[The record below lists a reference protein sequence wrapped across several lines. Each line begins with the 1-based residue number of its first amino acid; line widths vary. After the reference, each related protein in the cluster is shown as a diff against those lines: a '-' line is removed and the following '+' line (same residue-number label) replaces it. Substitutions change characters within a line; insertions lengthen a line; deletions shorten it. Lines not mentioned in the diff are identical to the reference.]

1 MFEINKKA
9 TKTTL
14 MSAVASAVSDAML
27 FTGVLD

>member
-9 TKTTL
+9 TKMTL
-14 MSAVASAVSDAML
+14 MSAVVSAVSDAML